1 MPLIPTTNPPLE
13 DGDLTHLGAD
23 VISEE
28 LSHRDFL
35 RRQGLLE
42 EYEREQQQI
51 IEDGRRARMRLD
63 NMDFEETG
71 SQLELWDWDNTEEDQ
86 YL

>member
-1 MPLIPTTNPPLE
+1 MPLTSTTNPPLE
-13 DGDLTHLGAD
+13 DGDLTQLGAD

-35 RRQGLLE
+35 RRQGFLE

-51 IEDGRRARMRLD
+51 IEDGMRARLRLD

-71 SQLELWDWDNTEEDQ
+71 SQLELWNWDNTEEDQ